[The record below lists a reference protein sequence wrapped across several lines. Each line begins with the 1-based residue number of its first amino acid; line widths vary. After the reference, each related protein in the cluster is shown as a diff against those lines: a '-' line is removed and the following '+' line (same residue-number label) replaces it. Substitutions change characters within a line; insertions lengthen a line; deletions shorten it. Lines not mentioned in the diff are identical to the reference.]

1 MPISHMD
8 AVLYLRAQL
17 PIRCRNFGWRPEQRH
32 RGNAR
37 RILTDDLGAAA
48 RRGIV
53 RSRTG
58 LVALVIFV
66 LAGAVACTSD
76 SAGRS
81 SAPAAPTT
89 TAADHATHPPS
100 APVAADASPTQLRA
114 RFEQLL
120 GEHALLAMRLTRSQV
135 AKTADFEQVAE
146 ASLQHNSDALSQL
159 VETAYDDI
167 QGDRFQQLWQGYVTD
182 LSTYASAAANQ
193 DASAK
198 QQARAELMAYCDD
211 YGAWLATASNGQVQP
226 DDATRTARTRVMGLM
241 GQIDAY
247 AARDYSQAY
256 KLARDTYQTTFTA
269 GATLTKASVTP
280 KAAAKLDTPPEQLR
294 SAFAMLL
301 GEHMELII
309 DAQRATFAGAPE
321 FEAAAAQVNANTATL
336 TKAIG
341 AIVGPTKAAEFEA
354 AWANH
359 VEGLLAYSTAVA
371 DKDEAA
377 KETAAQNLSGFGARL
392 AFYFS
397 DIVRNKL
404 PVEALTEVLGVHDK
418 HLIEQINAYAAND
431 YAKAEKLQLE
441 GYQQMLGVANTLVD
455 AIQRTVK
462 SGLPVG
468 GSRTGGGGTA
478 QPSR

>member
-1 MPISHMD
+1 M
-8 AVLYLRAQL
+8 
-17 PIRCRNFGWRPEQRH
+17 
-32 RGNAR
+32 
-37 RILTDDLGAAA
+37 
-48 RRGIV
+48 

-66 LAGAVACTSD
+66 LAGAVACTSG
-76 SAGRS
+76 SPRRS

-89 TAADHATHPPS
+89 AAADHATHPPA
-100 APVAADASPTQLRA
+100 APIASNASPTQLRA
-114 RFEQLL
+114 QFEQLL
-120 GEHALLAMRLTRSQV
+120 GQHALLAMRLTRSQV
-135 AKTADFEQVAE
+135 AKTADVEQVAD
-146 ASLQHNSDALSQL
+146 AALRQNSDALSQL
-159 VETAYDDI
+159 VETAYDDT
-167 QGDRFQQLWQGYVTD
+167 QGNRFQQLWQGYVTD
-182 LSTYASAAANQ
+182 LSTYASAVASR

-198 QQARAELMAYCDD
+198 RQARADLMAYCDD
-211 YGAWLATASNGQVQP
+211 YGSWLATASSGQVQP
-226 DDATRTARTRVMGLM
+226 DDATRTARTRVLGLM
-241 GQIDAY
+241 RQIDAY
-247 AARDYSQAY
+247 AARDYDKAY
-256 KLARDTYQTTFTA
+256 KVERDTYEATFTA

-321 FEAAAAQVNANTATL
+321 FEAVAAQVNANTATL
-336 TKAIG
+336 TKAMAG
-341 AIVGPTKAAEFEA
+341 IVGPDKAAEFQS

-371 DKDEAA
+371 GKDEAA

-392 AFYFS
+392 ALYFS
-397 DIVRNKL
+397 DIVRNEL
-404 PVEALTEVLGVHDK
+404 PVEALTDVLGVHDK
-418 HLIEQINAYAAND
+418 HLIEQVNAYAADD
-431 YAKAEKLQLE
+431 YVEAEKLQLE

-468 GSRTGGGGTA
+468 GSQTGGGGTA
-478 QPSR
+478 QPPR